1 MHAGRATRKPVAML
15 SVFDQGPWPDCPA
28 PFNFAAHV
36 LRRTGDLP
44 DKIAL
49 AVLGPARAER
59 WSYAKLEAAV
69 RGTGTGLLH
78 AGLEPGDIVLMRL
91 GNTVEFPI
99 AYLGAIAAGLVPVPT
114 SSQLTAPEVARMIET
129 LRPAAILRAE
139 GVACP
144 KAPGTPMIDEAAL
157 EAMRDLPPCAYQ
169 MGAPDRLA
177 YIVYTSGTSGKPRA
191 VCHAHRAIWARG
203 MMHEGWYGLTES
215 DRLCHAGAF
224 NWTYTLGTGLMDP
237 WSAGATALIPAPG
250 TDPAQLPLLLKR
262 HDATI
267 FAAAPGVYRK
277 ILTQGA
283 RIDLP
288 KLRHGLSAGEKLSE
302 TIRSAWNEATG
313 TRLYE
318 AFGMSECSTF
328 ISAAPGRP
336 ARPGTLGAP
345 QQGRRVAIV
354 DDSGQPVPLGEDGTI
369 AVSRRDPGLML
380 GYYGAEAETEARFRG
395 EWFLTGDH
403 GAMGEDF
410 QIEYHAR
417 VDDMMNA
424 GGYRVSPLEV
434 EAALHDFP
442 GLTEIGVTDIEVKA
456 DARLIGAFYVSPEPL
471 DEAAL
476 AAYAAE
482 RLARYKQPRLWMR
495 IEALPR
501 NPNGKIQRQ
510 ALKPIWEAAH
520 GPA

>member
-1 MHAGRATRKPVAML
+1 MTSERI
-15 SVFDQGPWPDCPA
+15 SIFDNGPWPPCPA

-36 LRRTGDLP
+36 LAHAGELP

-59 WSYAKLEAAV
+59 WSYARLEAAV
-69 RGTGTGLLH
+69 RGTGTGLLR
-78 AGLEPGDIVLMRL
+78 AGLVPGDIVLMRL

-99 AYLGAIAAGLVPVPT
+99 AYLGAMAAGLVPVPT
-114 SSQLTAPEVARMIET
+114 STQLTEREVAAMTRT

-144 KAPGTPMIDEAAL
+144 ETDLTVIGEAEL
-157 EAMRDLPPCAYQ
+157 EAMRGLPPCDWE
-169 MGAPDRLA
+169 MGDPERLA
-177 YIVYTSGTSGKPRA
+177 YVIFTSGTSGKPRA

-203 MMHEGWYGLTES
+203 MMHAGWYGLGRD
-215 DRLCHAGAF
+215 DRLLHAGAF

-237 WSAGATALIPAPG
+237 WSVGATALIPAPG
-250 TDPAQLPLLLKR
+250 TEPEQLPLLLKR

-277 ILTQGA
+277 ILN
-283 RIDLP
+283 RHERLDLP

-302 TIRSAWNEATG
+302 SLRKAWNAASG
-313 TRLYE
+313 TFVFE

-336 ARPGTLGAP
+336 ARAGTLGAP

-354 DDSGQPVPLGEDGTI
+354 DEDGVPVPLGQDGTI

-380 GYYGAEAETEARFRG
+380 GYLGAEAETRARFRG

-403 GAMGEDF
+403 GAMGADG

-434 EAALHDFP
+434 ESALHDFP
-442 GLTEIGVTDIEVKA
+442 GLGEIGVTDVEVKA
-456 DARLIGAFYVSPEPL
+456 DARVIAAFYTAAAPL

-476 AAYAAE
+476 AAFAAE
-482 RLARYKQPRLWMR
+482 RLARYKQPRLFVHLDS
-495 IEALPR
+495 LPR
-501 NPNGKIQRQ
+501 NANGKLQRQ
-510 ALKPIWEAAH
+510 ALKPLAP
-520 GPA
+520 GRSGTL